1 MARVI
6 GPLRVAIWRVFTS
19 MNRVTFLID
28 GFNLYHSTVDLARS
42 QGLRVK
48 WLNIYSLCSSFL
60 YLIGQNAAI
69 AEIYYFSAFAD
80 HLNDP
85 NIIKRH
91 RDYIEC
97 LKSTGIIPEMGRF
110 KPKDVTCP
118 FHSQL
123 VKSSPTNIVC
133 PIRGKFTKHEEK
145 ETDIAIAAKLFEIM
159 FKNKCDTAVLVTGDT
174 DLTPAV
180 ETCKRL
186 FPTKAIRFAFPYGRH
201 NQELKTLL
209 PGSFKIHAG
218 SYVQHL
224 FPDPVR
230 LPDGTE
236 ICKPTSW

>member
-1 MARVI
+1 
-6 GPLRVAIWRVFTS
+6 
-19 MNRVTFLID
+19 MNRVTFLVD
-28 GFNLYHSTVDLARS
+28 GFNLYHSTVDLRRIRR
-42 QGLRVK
+42 LRVK

-60 YLIGQNAAI
+60 YLIGRNADI

-85 NIIKRH
+85 TVIKRH
-91 RDYIEC
+91 QNYIEC

-110 KPKDVTCP
+110 KPKEVTCP
-118 FHSQL
+118 FHKQL
-123 VKSSPTNIVC
+123 VKSSPTNIIC
-133 PIRGKFTKHEEK
+133 PIDGKFTKHEEK

-159 FKNKCDTAVLVTGDT
+159 YKDKCDAVVLLTGDT

-186 FPTKAIRFAFPYGRH
+186 FSNKTMRFVFPYRRH
-201 NQELKTLL
+201 NHELKALL
-209 PGSFKIHAG
+209 PDSFKIHPG

-236 ICKPTSW
+236 IWKPASW

>member
-1 MARVI
+1 
-6 GPLRVAIWRVFTS
+6 

-28 GFNLYHSTVDLARS
+28 GFNLYHSVVDLGRI
-42 QGLRVK
+42 QKLRVK
-48 WLNIYSLCSSFL
+48 WLNIHSLCSSFL
-60 YLIGQNAAI
+60 YLISQDAAI
-69 AEIYYFSAFAD
+69 AEIYYFSAFAY

-85 NIIKRH
+85 SVIKRH
-91 RDYIEC
+91 QDYIEC

-110 KPKDVTCP
+110 KPKDVICP
-118 FHSQL
+118 L
-123 VKSSPTNIVC
+123 
-133 PIRGKFTKHEEK
+133 RGKFTKHEEK

-159 FKNKCDTAVLVTGDT
+159 SRDICDTAVLLTGDT

-186 FPTKAIRFAFPYGRH
+186 FPTKGIRFAFPYRRH
-201 NQELKTLL
+201 NRELKALL
-209 PGSFKIHAG
+209 PDSFKIHSG

-236 ICKPTSW
+236 IWKPASW